1 LGCAILLWDVSR
13 QNQEKH
19 NDFTELVRTVKNMKQ
34 VISKEQLQKYWDGH
48 YEVKVVVPMDE
59 DPYIEEY
66 LFDQEELDRYL
77 EHYAQHAAF
86 IISVEFLG

>member
-1 LGCAILLWDVSR
+1 M
-13 QNQEKH
+13 
-19 NDFTELVRTVKNMKQ
+19 KNMKQ
-34 VISKEQLQKYWDGH
+34 AISKEQLEKYWNGH

-66 LFDQEELDRYL
+66 LFDQEELDRYI
-77 EHYAQHAAF
+77 EHYGQHAAF